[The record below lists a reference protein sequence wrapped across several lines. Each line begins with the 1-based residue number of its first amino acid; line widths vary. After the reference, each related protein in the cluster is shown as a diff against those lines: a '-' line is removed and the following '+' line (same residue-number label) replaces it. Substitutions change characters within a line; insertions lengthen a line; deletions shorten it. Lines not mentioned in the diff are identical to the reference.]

1 MGTHIVVQERT
12 RGKPCFAFR
21 ASTRAAIETVGR
33 GLLRWAP
40 YQAFDLLE
48 GAGNRGDF

>member
-1 MGTHIVVQERT
+1 LLRLPGFDQ
-12 RGKPCFAFR
+12 GG
-21 ASTRAAIETVGR
+21 IETVVR
-33 GLLRWAP
+33 GLLRSAP